1 MQTDHT
7 PTTTATS
14 QSADVPPAPPEAH
27 QTADSLGS
35 IFGDVVYAYTRAQAL
50 EDGFLVD
57 VSEVA
62 AEARFTVPVA
72 LTRALWEDCVAWA
85 DDDTKRQTY
94 QDEAGRLWD
103 VVYMASLAAQQAA
116 ARGLSEVC
124 YSIYRVP
131 RGGRGVRARLTSI
144 KMVIGPGDA
153 GEPVI
158 TLMQPSED

>member
-1 MQTDHT
+1 MQTNPTDTTHT
-7 PTTTATS
+7 
-14 QSADVPPAPPEAH
+14 QSHGADVPPAPPEAH
-27 QTADSLGS
+27 QTAGS
-35 IFGDVVYAYTRAQAL
+35 DFGDVVYAYTRSQAI

-57 VSEVA
+57 VAEVA
-62 AEARFTVPVA
+62 REAGFSVPVA
-72 LTRALWEDCVAWA
+72 LSRALWEDCVAWS
-85 DDDTKRQTY
+85 DEDTQRQTY

-103 VVYMASLAAQQAA
+103 VVYMASNAARQAA
-116 ARGLSEVC
+116 ARRLSEVC